1 MKKAIIALLCIAV
14 LGGGGYFGWKAY
26 ERKRD
31 ESKVVSVVPVRNMAM
46 STQYWYNS
54 NELYGGIEAA
64 NSQRVYVD
72 TQKLVQSVN
81 VTQGQRVRKGDVILE
96 YDMTVVELELA
107 QKENRVREIEQDI
120 VMQKKELERL
130 KTLRPAEERPASP
143 TYEMPEDLPDE
154 PEYPEYPEPHYEP
167 LHTLPEIGA
176 GVQPVSGTGTAEDPL
191 LFLCNTRSVVRKSFL
206 MMLAGAGTDTHVSLC
221 VFDDN
226 DTFLYQWRLSA
237 SKIDTAKAEEWRVTD
252 GLIFDEETGEVLV
265 DPEGELKAQLSLSEP
280 DLSALY
286 PDEPELPEEPE
297 EPEEPEP
304 VPEMPEE
311 PDYGENYQHTRSEL
325 QSMIIAQEG
334 AVKRQEIALKTAQ
347 LALETAKKQ
356 KTDGKVVAEMDG
368 IVKKI
373 GSISGEEPEEEPEDT
388 EEDLMAEEGDAE
400 YDDGAFAVIEG
411 EGGVELVCDAD
422 EFSFGKM
429 PVGTKM
435 RVMSF
440 MNGAETTG
448 TVLGYDEEPTNYGG
462 PASYYDNPNVSR
474 YRMHIGLDDPTDFR
488 LYSGAQATLLDEG
501 DAGSGLVN
509 FIPIYYLR
517 EEDGAYY
524 AMAADENDRLVK
536 KPVIVGSVEQGMV
549 EMIEIRGGLDIEHDR
564 ICFPYG
570 TDVREGVKTKN
581 TAEVLMPSNMW

>member
-1 MKKAIIALLCIAV
+1 MKKAIITLLCIAI
-14 LGGGGYFGWKAY
+14 LGGGGYFGWKLY

-31 ESKVVSVVPVRNMAM
+31 ENKVVSVVPVRNMVM
-46 STQYWYNS
+46 TTQLWYRND
-54 NELYGGIEAA
+54 EYYGGIEAA

-81 VTQGQRVRKGDVILE
+81 VTQGQRVKKGDVILE

-120 VMQKKELERL
+120 VMQKKELARL
-130 KTLRPAEERPASP
+130 KGLRPAEERPASP
-143 TYEMPEDLPDE
+143 DYEMPEEIPEMPEEQPD
-154 PEYPEYPEPHYEP
+154 PEPHFEP

-206 MMLAGAGTDTHVSLC
+206 MMLAGLGTDTHVSLC
-221 VFDDN
+221 VFDDS
-226 DTFLYQWRLSA
+226 DHFLYQWRLSA

-252 GLIFDEETGEVLV
+252 GLIFDEKTGEVLV
-265 DPEGELKAQLSLSEP
+265 DPEGELKAQLSLSQP
-280 DLSALY
+280 DLSVLY
-286 PDEPELPEEPE
+286 PEEPELPAEPE
-297 EPEEPEP
+297 LPPEPEY
-304 VPEMPEE
+304 VPELPEE
-311 PDYGENYQHTRSEL
+311 PDYGEDYLYPRSEL

-334 AVKRQEIALKTAQ
+334 RIKQQEIALKTAQ
-347 LALETAKKQ
+347 LTLETAKKQ
-356 KTDGKVVAEMDG
+356 KTDGKVVAEIDG

-373 GSISGEEPEEEPEDT
+373 GSASGEEPEEMPEDT
-388 EEDLMAEEGDAE
+388 EEDPMAEEGDAE

-411 EGGVELVCDAD
+411 EGGVELVCEAD
-422 EFSFGKM
+422 EYSLTRM
-429 PVGTKM
+429 QPGTKM

-440 MNGAETTG
+440 MDGAETTG
-448 TVLGYDEEPTNYGG
+448 TVLGYDEEPTDYGISG
-462 PASYYDNPNVSR
+462 YYDNPNISR
-474 YRMHIGLDDPTDFR
+474 YRVHIGLDDASEFR
-488 LYSGAQATLLDEG
+488 LYTGAQASFADNG
-501 DAGSGLVN
+501 GPDSSLVN

-536 KPVIVGSVEQGMV
+536 KKVSVGSVQPGMV

-581 TAEVLMPSNMW
+581 TTEVLMPANMW